1 MARELRGVRGPLA
14 RIRSMRA
21 GTPAY
26 HDRLDVRTALTGG
39 DVVGLFRRALGYLW
53 PQRRLFAARVGL
65 MVPIYGLGLLLP
77 WFLKVLID
85 HGVMQQAIPPG
96 GEGLLYPAFMA
107 WFLDSAAGMDPLA
120 VTVYALVVLAGLFLF
135 VGYSG
140 NTLLEANLAE
150 GADVATRSENKISAG
165 FSAARGLV
173 GLLDLCL
180 AIRLSQRITHHVRG
194 ELFSRL
200 SRQPLTSLNLQRSGD
215 AMFRVMHDA
224 PSIAGICYALTLNPL
239 AMVLSVGA
247 NLWVLTAVYGAVAPE
262 LVWIGFS
269 AVGLTL
275 VATSPLARWARRISQ
290 ASRASGSATT
300 DELEE
305 GFRNVAAVQS
315 LGGSERQRE
324 QFAAAS
330 RESFRQSLLLVWVAN
345 VVEWIAEHV
354 HLVFAT
360 AGLLVIFT
368 GIVRGE
374 LTLGDTPVVIRMY
387 SLLYETAMQFGRI
400 WIDQQDNAAAARRV
414 FFSMDHEVEP
424 SATRPTTA
432 LQWSD
437 PLTLRFEGVGFRY
450 PDGRRALDAVSFEAS
465 TGQTLAI
472 VGPSGA
478 GKTTLAQMAP
488 KFLHPTEGRITLN
501 GVDLAELDTAE
512 LRRAV
517 AYVFQ
522 EHQLLTDT
530 VAANLRIANPQAEI
544 ADMESAC
551 RLAGA
556 LDFVRAMPEGFDARI
571 GRGGGALSTGQK
583 QRLSIARGL
592 LRSAPILI
600 LDEPTAALDPETER
614 ALLDS
619 LSTSRQ
625 DRLTIVI
632 AHRLSTIVR
641 ADRIVYLDQG
651 RVIEAGTYAELMAN
665 PNGAFRRFVD
675 LQT

>member
-1 MARELRGVRGPLA
+1 MTER
-14 RIRSMRA
+14 
-21 GTPAY
+21 Y
-26 HDRLDVRTALTGG
+26 HDRLDVRTTLATG
-39 DVVGLFRRALGYLW
+39 DVIALFNRALAYLW
-53 PQRRLFAARVGL
+53 PQRRLFAARAGL
-65 MVPIYGLGLLLP
+65 MVLIYGLGLPLP
-77 WFLKVLID
+77 WFLKILID
-85 HGVMQQAIPPG
+85 HGVMQQPIPPD
-96 GEGLLYPAFMA
+96 GEGLLYPFFMTG
-107 WFLDSAAGMDPLA
+107 FLDSAAGLDPLA
-120 VTVYALVVLAGLFLF
+120 ITLYALAVLAVTFLF

-165 FSAARGLV
+165 FSAAHGLV

-200 SRQPLTSLNLQRSGD
+200 SRQPMTSVNLQRSGD
-215 AMFRVMHDA
+215 AIFRVLHDA

-239 AMVLSVGA
+239 AMIVSVGA
-247 NLWVLTAVYGAVAPE
+247 NLWVLTAVYGGVAPE

-275 VATSPLARWARRISQ
+275 LATSPLAGWARRASQ

-300 DELEE
+300 DEVEE
-305 GFRNVAAVQS
+305 GLKNVAAVQS
-315 LGGSERQRE
+315 LGGSDRQRE

-345 VVEWIAEHV
+345 VVEWIAENV

-360 AGLLVIFT
+360 AGFWVIFT
-368 GIVRGE
+368 GIIRGE
-374 LTLGDTPVVIRMY
+374 LTLGDIPVVLRIY
-387 SLLYETAMQFGRI
+387 SMLYETAMQFGRI

-414 FFSMDHEVEP
+414 FFSMDHEPEQAASRP
-424 SATRPTTA
+424 ATPP
-432 LQWSD
+432 LSDSD
-437 PLTLRFEGVGFRY
+437 PLSLRFEGVGFRY
-450 PDGRRALDAVSFEAS
+450 PDGRQALVDVSFEAS
-465 TGQTLAI
+465 VGQTLAI

-478 GKTTLAQMAP
+478 GKTTLAQMIP

-501 GVDLAELDTAE
+501 GVDIAELDTAA

-530 VAANLRIANPQAEI
+530 VAANLRIANPEATLAE
-544 ADMESAC
+544 MESAC
-551 RLAGA
+551 RIACA
-556 LDFVRAMPEGFDARI
+556 LDFVRAMPDGFESRI
-571 GRGGGALSTGQK
+571 GRGGSALSTGQK

-592 LRSAPILI
+592 LRGAPILI
-600 LDEPTAALDPETER
+600 LDEPTAALDSETER
-614 ALLDS
+614 ALLDA
-619 LSTSRQ
+619 LSDSCQ

-632 AHRLSTIVR
+632 AHRLSTIEG
-641 ADRIVYLDQG
+641 ADHIVYMDQG
-651 RVIEAGTYAELMAN
+651 RIVETGRPDELLAN
-665 PNGAFRRFVD
+665 PDGAYQRFVD
-675 LQT
+675 LQVGVDAA

>member
-1 MARELRGVRGPLA
+1 MAEH
-14 RIRSMRA
+14 
-21 GTPAY
+21 Y

-39 DVVGLFRRALGYLW
+39 DVIGLFRRALGYLW

-65 MVPIYGLGLLLP
+65 MVLIYGLGLPLP

-85 HGVMQQAIPPG
+85 HGVMQQAIPADG
-96 GEGLLYPAFMA
+96 GGLLYPFFMTG
-107 WFLDSAAGMDPLA
+107 FLDSAAGMAPLA
-120 VTVYALVVLAGLFLF
+120 VTLYALAVLAVMFLF

-165 FSAARGLV
+165 FSAAHGLV

-215 AMFRVMHDA
+215 ALFRVMHDA
-224 PSIAGICYALTLNPL
+224 PSIAGICYALTLSPL
-239 AMVLSVGA
+239 AMVVSVGA
-247 NLWVLTAVYGAVAPE
+247 NLWILTAVYGGVAPE
-262 LVWIGFS
+262 LVWIGLS

-275 VATSPLARWARRISQ
+275 VATSPLARWARRVSQ

-315 LGGSERQRE
+315 LGGSERQRN
-324 QFAAAS
+324 QFAEAS

-345 VVEWIAEHV
+345 VVEWIAENV

-360 AGLLVIFT
+360 AGFWVIFT

-400 WIDQQDNAAAARRV
+400 WIDQQDNAAATRRV
-414 FFSMDHEVEP
+414 FFSMDHEAESVA
-424 SATRPTTA
+424 SRPMTA
-432 LQWSD
+432 FRWSE

-478 GKTTLAQMAP
+478 GKTTLAQMTP
-488 KFLHPTEGRITLN
+488 KFLQPGDGRITLN
-501 GVDLAELDTAE
+501 GVDLALLDTAT

-530 VAANLRIANPQAEI
+530 VAANLRIARPDAAMAE
-544 ADMESAC
+544 MESVC

-556 LDFVRAMPEGFDARI
+556 LDFVQAMPEGFDSRI
-571 GRGGGALSTGQK
+571 GRGGGTLSTGQK

-592 LRSAPILI
+592 LRGAPILI

-619 LSTSRQ
+619 LSASRE
-625 DRLTIVI
+625 DRLTIVV
-632 AHRLSTIVR
+632 AHRLSTIER

-651 RVIEAGTYAELMAN
+651 RIVETGSHDELMAM
-665 PNGAFRRFVD
+665 PNGAYRRFVD
-675 LQT
+675 LQVGGAAVGE

>member
-1 MARELRGVRGPLA
+1 MTER
-14 RIRSMRA
+14 
-21 GTPAY
+21 Y
-26 HDRLDVRTALTGG
+26 HDRLDVRTTLATG
-39 DVVGLFRRALGYLW
+39 DVLALFRRALGYLW
-53 PQRRLFAARVGL
+53 PQRRLFAARAGL
-65 MVPIYGLGLLLP
+65 MVLIYALGLPLP
-77 WFLKVLID
+77 WFLKILID
-85 HGVMQQAIPPG
+85 HGVMQQPIPPG
-96 GEGLLYPAFMA
+96 GEGLLYPFFMTA
-107 WFLDSAAGMDPLA
+107 YLDSASGLDPLA
-120 VTVYALVVLAGLFLF
+120 VTLYALTTLAVVFLF

-165 FSAARGLV
+165 FSAAHGLV

-200 SRQPLTSLNLQRSGD
+200 SRQPMTSVNLQRSGD
-215 AMFRVMHDA
+215 AIFRVLHDA

-239 AMVLSVGA
+239 AMVVSVGA
-247 NLWVLTAVYGAVAPE
+247 NLWVLTAVYGGVAPE

-275 VATSPLARWARRISQ
+275 LATSPLASWARRASQ

-300 DELEE
+300 DEVEE
-305 GFRNVAAVQS
+305 GLKNVAAVQS
-315 LGGSERQRE
+315 LGGSDRQRE

-345 VVEWIAEHV
+345 VVEWIAENV

-360 AGLLVIFT
+360 AGFWVIFT
-368 GIVRGE
+368 GIIRGE
-374 LTLGDTPVVIRMY
+374 LTLGDIPVVLRMY

-414 FFSMDHEVEP
+414 FFSLDHRAERSAP
-424 SATRPTTA
+424 SRSATTPLPGA
-432 LQWSD
+432 D
-437 PLTLRFEGVGFRY
+437 PLLLRFEGVAFRY
-450 PDGRRALDAVSFEAS
+450 PDGRRALAAVSFEAR
-465 TGQTLAI
+465 TGQTFAI

-478 GKTTLAQMAP
+478 GKTTLAQMIP
-488 KFLHPTEGRITLN
+488 KFLDPTAGRVTLN
-501 GVDLAELDTAE
+501 GVDLAELDTAAV
-512 LRRAV
+512 RRAV

-530 VAANLRIANPQAEI
+530 VAANLRIANPKATIAE
-544 ADMESAC
+544 MESAC
-551 RLAGA
+551 RIAGA
-556 LDFVRAMPEGFDARI
+556 LDFVRAMPDGFESRI

-592 LRSAPILI
+592 LRGAPILI

-614 ALLDS
+614 ALLDA
-619 LSTSRQ
+619 LSVSGP

-632 AHRLSTIVR
+632 AHRLSTIER
-641 ADRIVYLDQG
+641 ADRVVYLDEG
-651 RVIEAGTYAELMAN
+651 RVVETGSPDELMAK
-665 PNGAFRRFVD
+665 PDGAYRRFVEV
-675 LQT
+675 QIGATN

>member
-1 MARELRGVRGPLA
+1 MAE
-14 RIRSMRA
+14 I
-21 GTPAY
+21 Y
-26 HDRLDVRTALTGG
+26 HDRLDVRTALTSG

-65 MVPIYGLGLLLP
+65 MVLIYGLGLPLP

-85 HGVMQQAIPPG
+85 HGVMQQAIPAD
-96 GEGLLYPAFMA
+96 GEGLLYPVFMG

-120 VTVYALVVLAGLFLF
+120 VTIYALVVLAVLFLF

-165 FSAARGLV
+165 SSAAHGLI

-194 ELFSRL
+194 VLFSRL

-224 PSIAGICYALTLNPL
+224 PSIAGICHALTLSPL
-239 AMVLSVGA
+239 AMVVSVGA
-247 NLWVLTAVYGAVAPE
+247 NLWVLTAVYGGVAPE

-275 VATSPLARWARRISQ
+275 VATSPLARWARRVSQ

-315 LGGSERQRE
+315 LGGSERQRD

-345 VVEWIAEHV
+345 AVEWIAENV

-360 AGLLVIFT
+360 AGFWVIFT

-424 SATRPTTA
+424 SAAKRTTE

-450 PDGRRALDAVSFEAS
+450 PDGRRALDAVSFEAL
-465 TGQTLAI
+465 TGQTVAI

-478 GKTTLAQMAP
+478 GKTTLAQMTP
-488 KFLHPTEGRITLN
+488 RFLHPTEGRITLN
-501 GVDLAELDTAE
+501 GVDLAEMDTAG
-512 LRRAV
+512 LRRHV

-530 VAANLRIANPQAEI
+530 VAANLRIANPQAGI

-556 LDFVRAMPEGFDARI
+556 LDFVHAMPEGFDARI

-592 LRSAPILI
+592 LRGAPILI

-619 LSTSRQ
+619 LSASRE

-632 AHRLSTIVR
+632 AHRLSTIER

-651 RVIEAGTYAELMAN
+651 RVVESGTHDELMAK
-665 PNGAFRRFVD
+665 PDGAYRRFVD

>member
-1 MARELRGVRGPLA
+1 MAEH
-14 RIRSMRA
+14 
-21 GTPAY
+21 Y

-39 DVVGLFRRALGYLW
+39 DVIGLFRRALGYLW

-65 MVPIYGLGLLLP
+65 MLLIYGLGLPLP

-85 HGVMQQAIPPG
+85 HGVMQQAIPADG
-96 GEGLLYPAFMA
+96 VGLLYPFFMTG
-107 WFLDSAAGMDPLA
+107 FLDFAAGMDPLA
-120 VTVYALVVLAGLFLF
+120 VTLYALAVLAVVFLF

-165 FSAARGLV
+165 FSAAHGLV

-224 PSIAGICYALTLNPL
+224 PSIAGICYALTLSPL
-239 AMVLSVGA
+239 AMVVSVGA
-247 NLWVLTAVYGAVAPE
+247 NLWILTAVYGGVAPE
-262 LVWIGFS
+262 LVWIGLS

-275 VATSPLARWARRISQ
+275 VATSPLARWARRVSQ

-315 LGGSERQRE
+315 LGGSERQRD
-324 QFAAAS
+324 QFAEAS

-345 VVEWIAEHV
+345 VVEWIAENV

-360 AGLLVIFT
+360 AGFWVIFT
-368 GIVRGE
+368 GIIRGE

-400 WIDQQDNAAAARRV
+400 WIDQQDNAAATRRV
-414 FFSMDHEVEP
+414 FFSMDHEAESV
-424 SATRPTTA
+424 AARPMTA
-432 LQWSD
+432 FRWSE

-478 GKTTLAQMAP
+478 GKTTLAQMTP
-488 KFLHPTEGRITLN
+488 KFLQPGDGRITLN
-501 GVDLAELDTAE
+501 GVDLALLDTAT

-530 VAANLRIANPQAEI
+530 VAANLRIARPDAAMAE
-544 ADMESAC
+544 MESVC

-556 LDFVRAMPEGFDARI
+556 LDFVQAMPEGFDSRI
-571 GRGGGALSTGQK
+571 GRGGGTLSTGQK

-592 LRSAPILI
+592 LRGAPILI

-619 LSTSRQ
+619 LSASRE
-625 DRLTIVI
+625 DRLTIVV
-632 AHRLSTIVR
+632 AHRLSTIER

-651 RVIEAGTYAELMAN
+651 RIVETGSHDELMAM
-665 PNGAFRRFVD
+665 PNGAYRRFVD
-675 LQT
+675 LQVGGAAVGE

>member
-1 MARELRGVRGPLA
+1 MAEH
-14 RIRSMRA
+14 
-21 GTPAY
+21 Y
-26 HDRLDVRTALTGG
+26 HDRLDFRTALTGG
-39 DVVGLFRRALGYLW
+39 DVIGLFRRALGYLW

-65 MVPIYGLGLLLP
+65 MVLIYGLGLPLP

-85 HGVMQQAIPPG
+85 HGVMQQAIPADG
-96 GEGLLYPAFMA
+96 DGLLYPFFMA
-107 WFLDSAAGMDPLA
+107 GFLDSAAGMDPLA
-120 VTVYALVVLAGLFLF
+120 VTGYALAILAVMFLF

-165 FSAARGLV
+165 FSAAHGLV

-224 PSIAGICYALTLNPL
+224 PSVAGICYGLTLSPL
-239 AMVLSVGA
+239 AMVVSVGA
-247 NLWVLTAVYGAVAPE
+247 NLWILTAVYGGVAPE
-262 LVWIGFS
+262 LVWIGLS

-275 VATSPLARWARRISQ
+275 VATSPLARWARRVSQ

-315 LGGSERQRE
+315 LGGSERQPD
-324 QFAAAS
+324 QFAEAS

-345 VVEWIAEHV
+345 VVEWIAENV

-360 AGLLVIFT
+360 AGFWVIFT

-400 WIDQQDNAAAARRV
+400 WIDQQDNAAATRRV
-414 FFSMDHEVEP
+414 FFSMDHEAESVA
-424 SATRPTTA
+424 SRPMTA
-432 LQWSD
+432 LRWSE

-465 TGQTLAI
+465 TGETLAI

-478 GKTTLAQMAP
+478 GKTTLAQMTP
-488 KFLHPTEGRITLN
+488 KFLQPGDGRITLN
-501 GVDLAELDTAE
+501 GDDLAVLDTAT

-530 VAANLRIANPQAEI
+530 VAANLRIAKPDAAMAE
-544 ADMESAC
+544 MESVC

-556 LDFVRAMPEGFDARI
+556 LDFVQAMPDGFDSRI
-571 GRGGGALSTGQK
+571 GRGGGTLSTGQK

-592 LRSAPILI
+592 LRGAPILI

-619 LSTSRQ
+619 LSASREG
-625 DRLTIVI
+625 RLTIVI
-632 AHRLSTIVR
+632 AHRLSTIER

-651 RVIEAGTYAELMAN
+651 RVVETGSHDELMAM
-665 PNGAFRRFVD
+665 PNGAYRRFVD
-675 LQT
+675 AARTS

>member
-1 MARELRGVRGPLA
+1 MAER
-14 RIRSMRA
+14 
-21 GTPAY
+21 Y
-26 HDRLDVRTALTGG
+26 HDRLDIRTALTGR

-53 PQRRLFAARVGL
+53 PQRRLFAARAGL
-65 MVPIYGLGLLLP
+65 MVLIYGLGLPLP

-85 HGVMQQAIPPG
+85 HGVMQQPIPPD
-96 GEGLLYPAFMA
+96 GEGLLYPFFMTG
-107 WFLDSAAGMDPLA
+107 FLDSAAGMDPLA
-120 VTVYALVVLAGLFLF
+120 VTVYALAVLAVMFLF

-140 NTLLEANLAE
+140 NTALDANLAE

-165 FSAARGLV
+165 VSAARGLV

-200 SRQPLTSLNLQRSGD
+200 TRAPLTSLHLQRSGD

-224 PSIAGICYALTLNPL
+224 PSIAGICHALTLSPL
-239 AMVLSVGA
+239 AMIVSVGA
-247 NLWVLTAVYGAVAPE
+247 NLWVLTAVYGGVAPE

-275 VATSPLARWARRISQ
+275 VATSPLARWARRMSQ

-324 QFAAAS
+324 RFAAAS

-345 VVEWIAEHV
+345 AVEWIAENV

-360 AGLLVIFT
+360 AGFWVIFS

-414 FFSMDHEVEP
+414 FFAMDASSVDERAGTP
-424 SATRPTTA
+424 LDR
-432 LQWSD
+432 SD
-437 PLTLRFEGVGFRY
+437 RLTLRFEGVGFRY

-478 GKTTLAQMAP
+478 GKTTLAQMIP
-488 KFLHPTEGRITLN
+488 GFLHPTDGRLTLS
-501 GVDLAELDTAE
+501 GVDLAELDTAA

-530 VAANLRIANPQAEI
+530 VAANLRIAKPEATAAE
-544 ADMESAC
+544 MESAC

-556 LDFVRAMPEGFDARI
+556 LDFVRAMPDGFGSRI
-571 GRGGGALSTGQK
+571 GRGGGTLSTGQK
-583 QRLSIARGL
+583 QRLSIARGI
-592 LRSAPILI
+592 LRGAPILI
-600 LDEPTAALDPETER
+600 LDEPTAALDPATEQ

-619 LSTSRQ
+619 LSASRQ

-632 AHRLSTIVR
+632 AHRLSTIER
-641 ADRIVYLDQG
+641 ADRIVYLDRG
-651 RVIEAGTYAELMAN
+651 RVVETGTHAELMAK
-665 PNGAFRRFVD
+665 PNGAYRRFVD
-675 LQT
+675 LQRTP

>member
-1 MARELRGVRGPLA
+1 
-14 RIRSMRA
+14 MRA

-26 HDRLDVRTALTGG
+26 HDRLDVRTALTSS

-85 HGVMQQAIPPG
+85 HGVMQQAIPPD
-96 GEGLLYPAFMA
+96 GEGLLYPVFMG
-107 WFLDSAAGMDPLA
+107 WFLDSATGMDPLA
-120 VTVYALVVLAGLFLF
+120 VTVYALVVLAVLFLF

-173 GLLDLCL
+173 GLLDLCI

-239 AMVLSVGA
+239 AMVVSVGA
-247 NLWVLTAVYGAVAPE
+247 NLWVLTAVYGGVAPE

-275 VATSPLARWARRISQ
+275 VATSPLARWARRVSQ

-315 LGGSERQRE
+315 LGGSERQRD

-330 RESFRQSLLLVWVAN
+330 RESFRQSLLMVWVAN
-345 VVEWIAEHV
+345 LVEWIAEHV

-360 AGLLVIFT
+360 AGFWVIFT

-424 SATRPTTA
+424 SAARPTTA

-437 PLTLRFEGVGFRY
+437 PLTLRFEGVGFCY
-450 PDGRRALDAVSFEAS
+450 PDGRRAVDAVSFEAL
-465 TGQTLAI
+465 TGQTVAI

-478 GKTTLAQMAP
+478 GKTTLAQMTP

-501 GVDLAELDTAE
+501 GVDLAELDTAG

-592 LRSAPILI
+592 LRGAPILI

-619 LSTSRQ
+619 LSASRQ

-632 AHRLSTIVR
+632 AHRLSTIER
-641 ADRIVYLDQG
+641 ADSIVYLDQG
-651 RVIEAGTYAELMAN
+651 RVVESGTHTELMAN
-665 PNGAFRRFVD
+665 PNGAYRRFVD
-675 LQT
+675 LQRNSWS

>member
-1 MARELRGVRGPLA
+1 MTER
-14 RIRSMRA
+14 
-21 GTPAY
+21 Y
-26 HDRLDVRTALTGG
+26 HDRLDVRTTLATG
-39 DVVGLFRRALGYLW
+39 DVFSLFRRALGYLW
-53 PQRRLFAARVGL
+53 PQRRLFAARAGL
-65 MVPIYGLGLLLP
+65 MVLIYALGLPLP
-77 WFLKVLID
+77 WFLKILID
-85 HGVMQQAIPPG
+85 HGVMQQPIPPG
-96 GEGLLYPAFMA
+96 GEGLLYPFFMTG
-107 WFLDSAAGMDPLA
+107 FLDSVVGLDPLA
-120 VTVYALVVLAGLFLF
+120 VTLYALTTLAVVFLF

-140 NTLLEANLAE
+140 NTMLEANLAE

-165 FSAARGLV
+165 FSAAHGLV

-200 SRQPLTSLNLQRSGD
+200 SRQPLTSANLQRSGD
-215 AMFRVMHDA
+215 AIFRVLHDA

-239 AMVLSVGA
+239 AMVVSVGA
-247 NLWVLTAVYGAVAPE
+247 NLWVLTAVYGGVAPE
-262 LVWIGFS
+262 LVWIGLS

-275 VATSPLARWARRISQ
+275 LATSPLARWARRVSQ

-300 DELEE
+300 DEVEE
-305 GFRNVAAVQS
+305 GLKNVAAVQS
-315 LGGSERQRE
+315 LGGSDRQRA

-330 RESFRQSLLLVWVAN
+330 RESFRQSLLLVWVVN

-360 AGLLVIFT
+360 AGFWVIFA
-368 GIVRGE
+368 GIIRGE
-374 LTLGDTPVVIRMY
+374 LTLGDIPVVLRMY
-387 SLLYETAMQFGRI
+387 SLLYETSMQFGRI

-414 FFSMDHEVEP
+414 FFSMDHEPEQ
-424 SATRPTTA
+424 SASRPATPLLPDSA
-432 LQWSD
+432 LS
-437 PLTLRFEGVGFRY
+437 LRFEEVGFRY
-450 PDGRRALDAVSFEAS
+450 PDGRRALAGISFEACA
-465 TGQTLAI
+465 GQTLAI

-478 GKTTLAQMAP
+478 GKTTLAQMIP
-488 KFLHPTEGRITLN
+488 KFLHPTDGRVTLN
-501 GVDLAELDTAE
+501 GVDLAELDTAA

-530 VAANLRIANPQAEI
+530 VAANLRIAKPKATVAE
-544 ADMESAC
+544 MESVC

-556 LDFVRAMPEGFDARI
+556 LDFVRAMPEGFESRI

-592 LRSAPILI
+592 LRGAPILI

-614 ALLDS
+614 ALLDA
-619 LSTSRQ
+619 LSVTGR

-632 AHRLSTIVR
+632 AHRLSTIER

-651 RVIEAGTYAELMAN
+651 RVVEAGSPAELLAKAD
-665 PNGAFRRFVD
+665 GAYKRFVD
-675 LQT
+675 LQLGASAA